1 MTSFTLFD
9 HNEIIRGRYGK
20 VAALRTAGIEPY
32 PRSYDVTH
40 TSAQA
45 IAEFENFEKH
55 GDPARGDSTA
65 DLHGNAPHAIEVS
78 IAGRIMTIRRM
89 GKAAFFHLL
98 DSAGK
103 IQVYVRPDQTDE
115 AGYCLF
121 REFLDMGDIVGV
133 RGTVFRTKTGEA
145 TVLAKQLVLLTKSVR
160 PLPEKW
166 HGLRDIET
174 RYRQRYAD
182 LIMNEHVR
190 RTFLLRSRMISA
202 IRRFLDSAGYVEV
215 ETPMLQ
221 PVRGG
226 ATARPF
232 ITHHNALDM
241 DLYLRIAPELYHK
254 RLVVGGLEKV
264 YEINRN
270 FRNEGI
276 STQHNPE
283 FTMLELYTAYWDYR
297 NTMDLTERLLESVCR
312 GVLGTTT
319 VAYQGAVLNFARPWR
334 RAKILEL
341 IEEKLGPRLSWS
353 DPPEAAARALNIA
366 PENAAG
372 KSTARLIMDAF
383 EQRVEDLLVGPI
395 IVYDFPAEVSPLA
408 KRSADEPLVAERF
421 EVFAAGFE
429 IANAYSELNDPEEQY
444 HRFEEQVALQRAGD
458 EEAQDMDEDYVRAL
472 EYGMPP
478 ASGLGIGI
486 DRLAML
492 LTDSPSIRDVILF
505 PTLRPEVRTEKTTN
519 SNSEEDGSEEL

>member
-1 MTSFTLFD
+1 MSTIDLFD

-20 VAALRTAGIEPY
+20 VEMLRAAGIDPY
-32 PRSYDVTH
+32 PHCYELTH
-40 TSAQA
+40 TREQV
-45 IAEFENFEKH
+45 IAAF
-55 GDPARGDSTA
+55 DSGHLPQ
-65 DLHGNAPHAIEVS
+65 DCEVS
-78 IAGRIMTIRRM
+78 VAGRVLTIRRM

-98 DSAGK
+98 DKAGK

-115 AGYCLF
+115 MGYRLF
-121 REFLDMGDIVGV
+121 RDFLDMGDIVGV
-133 RGTVFRTKTGEA
+133 RGVVFRTKTGEV

-166 HGLRDIET
+166 HGLRHVET
-174 RYRQRYAD
+174 RYRQRYVD
-182 LIMNEHVR
+182 LIVNESVR
-190 RTFLLRSRMISA
+190 RTFLQRSRMISA
-202 IRRFLDSAGYVEV
+202 MRRFLDTAGYVEV

-221 PVRGG
+221 TIYGG
-226 ATARPF
+226 ASARPF
-232 ITHHNALDM
+232 ITHHNTLNM
-241 DLYLRIAPELYHK
+241 DLYLRIAPELFHK
-254 RLVVGGLEKV
+254 RLVVGGIEKI

-297 NTMDLTERLLESVCR
+297 NTMDLTERLIETVCR
-312 GVLGTTT
+312 E
-319 VAYQGAVLNFARPWR
+319 VAGSTRMIYQSADINFERPWR

-341 IEEKLGPRLSWS
+341 IEEKTGARLNWS
-353 DPPEAAARALNIA
+353 DPPDRAAAALGVA
-366 PENAAG
+366 PADAVG
-372 KSTARLIMDAF
+372 KSSARLIMDAF
-383 EQRVEDLLVGPI
+383 EQRIEATLVGPI

-408 KRSADEPLVAERF
+408 KRRSDDPLVAERF
-421 EVFAAGFE
+421 EVFVASFE

-444 HRFEEQVALQRAGD
+444 RRFQEQMALRTAGD
-458 EEAQDMDEDYVRAL
+458 LEAQQMDEDYVRAL

-505 PTLRPEVRTEKTTN
+505 PTLRPEVRMLHAEEETEDTED
-519 SNSEEDGSEEL
+519 EENKG

>member
-1 MTSFTLFD
+1 MTTINLFD

-20 VAALRTAGIEPY
+20 VAALRAAGIEPY
-32 PRSYDVTH
+32 PRRYEVTH

-45 IAEFENFEKH
+45 IAEFEEFEKKGEAAH
-55 GDPARGDSTA
+55 GGAASEPQSD
-65 DLHGNAPHAIEVS
+65 APRPVEVS
-78 IAGRIMTIRRM
+78 LAGRVMTIRRM

-98 DSAGK
+98 DGAGK

-115 AGYCLF
+115 AGYRLF

-133 RGTVFRTKTGEA
+133 RGTVFRTKTGEV
-145 TVLAKQLVLLTKSVR
+145 TLLARRLMLLTKSVR

-202 IRRFLDSAGYVEV
+202 IRRFLDSAGYIEV

-254 RLVVGGLEKV
+254 RLVVGGFEKV

-297 NTMDLTERLLESVCR
+297 NTMDLTERLLESVCLE
-312 GVLGTTT
+312 VLGTTT
-319 VAYQGAVLNFARPWR
+319 VPYQGAVLNFARPWR

-341 IEEKLGPRLSWS
+341 IEEKIGSRLSWS
-353 DPPEAAARALNIA
+353 DPPDVVARALNVP
-366 PENAAG
+366 PEHAAG

-444 HRFEEQVALQRAGD
+444 RRFEEQVALQRAGD

-505 PTLRPEVRTEKTTN
+505 PTLRPEVKAEKTAADD
-519 SNSEEDGSEEL
+519 SEEGGSGEE